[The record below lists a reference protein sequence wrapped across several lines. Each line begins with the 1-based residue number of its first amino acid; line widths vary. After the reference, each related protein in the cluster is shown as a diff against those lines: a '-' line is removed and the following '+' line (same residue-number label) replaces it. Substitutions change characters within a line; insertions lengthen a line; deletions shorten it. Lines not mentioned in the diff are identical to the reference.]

1 MWRLSYKAVHRGSEA
16 TGPGGAQ
23 VVDGGGAGIS
33 ASIEWGPKAELLSGD
48 SRRMLTD
55 LSGRP
60 ERRFETE
67 KLKRFFAGKRA
78 LITGA
83 AGSIGSALAERLAE
97 LGCGQLGLL
106 DHFDHGLLDL
116 YERIRRAAP
125 AQKVSDILCD
135 IRDRGRLDA
144 VMRAVRPDVVLHA
157 AALKHVHLGERHPIE
172 CVLTNLV
179 GMHNAMAAAANA
191 GASHFILV
199 SSDKAAAPVC
209 IMGGTKRLAELHVA
223 GFAAETAMQL
233 KSVRF
238 GNVLGSQG
246 SVLPRFAAQIGAGGP
261 LEVTHPE
268 MERYFMTPAEAV
280 GLILSVAA
288 FEDERAG
295 CAYMMEMGE
304 PVSILAIGKEMIRRS
319 GKRIEIA
326 ITGLRP
332 GERVKESLFDDCETI
347 ERCAMDGVFRMS
359 PKSAGMLVNSA
370 DVAQLEAM
378 VRGFDD
384 PVVRQR
390 LFAYVDERLG
400 RDERAAG

>member
-1 MWRLSYKAVHRGSEA
+1 
-16 TGPGGAQ
+16 
-23 VVDGGGAGIS
+23 
-33 ASIEWGPKAELLSGD
+33 
-48 SRRMLTD
+48 MLTD
-55 LSGRP
+55 LLGRP

-67 KLKRFFAGKRA
+67 KLERFFAAKRV

-97 LGCGQLGLL
+97 LGCAQLSLL

-116 YERIRRAAP
+116 YERIRRSAP

-135 IRDRGRLDA
+135 IRDPSRLSA
-144 VMRAVRPDVVLHA
+144 VMRGARPDVVLHA

-179 GMHNAMAAAANA
+179 GVRNTLAAAADA

-209 IMGGTKRLAELHVA
+209 IMGGTKRLAELHIV
-223 GFAAETAMQL
+223 GFATETRMQL

-246 SVLPRFAAQIGAGGP
+246 SVLPRFVAQIEAGGP

-268 MERYFMTPAEAV
+268 MERYFMTPSEAV
-280 GLILSVAA
+280 GFILSVTA
-288 FEDERAG
+288 FEDERGG

-304 PVSILAIGKEMIRRS
+304 PVSILGIGKEMIRRS
-319 GKRIEIA
+319 GKRVEIA

-332 GERVKESLFDDCETI
+332 GERLKESLFDDCETI
-347 ERCAMDGVFRMS
+347 ERCAMRDVFRMS
-359 PKSAGMLVNSA
+359 PKSADMLVSSA

-378 VRGFDD
+378 ARGSDD
-384 PVVRQR
+384 SVVRQR
-390 LFAYVDERLG
+390 VFAYVDERLG
-400 RDERAAG
+400 RGQRAAG

>member
-1 MWRLSYKAVHRGSEA
+1 
-16 TGPGGAQ
+16 
-23 VVDGGGAGIS
+23 
-33 ASIEWGPKAELLSGD
+33 
-48 SRRMLTD
+48 MLTYS
-55 LSGRP
+55 LGRP

-67 KLKRFFAGKRA
+67 KLKRFFAAKRV

-97 LGCGQLGLL
+97 LGCAQLALL

-116 YERIRRAAP
+116 FERIRRAAP
-125 AQKVSDILCD
+125 DQKVSDILCD
-135 IRDRGRLDA
+135 IRDRGRLEA
-144 VMRAVRPDVVLHA
+144 VMRAAKPDVVLHA

-179 GMHNAMAAAANA
+179 GMHNTLAAAANA

-209 IMGGTKRLAELHVA
+209 IMGGTKRVAELHVA
-223 GFAAETAMQL
+223 GFAAESATPMRL

-246 SVLPRFAAQIGAGGP
+246 SVLPRFAAQIDAGGP
-261 LEVTHPE
+261 IEVTHPE

-280 GLILSVAA
+280 GFILSVAA
-288 FEDERAG
+288 FADERAG

-332 GERVKESLFDDCETI
+332 GERVKESLFDDCEI
-347 ERCAMDGVFRMS
+347 VESCSMDGVFRMS
-359 PKSAGMLVNSA
+359 PKSAGMLISSA

-378 VRGFDD
+378 ARGFDNA
-384 PVVRQR
+384 VVRQR
-390 LFAYVDERLG
+390 LFAFVDERLG
-400 RDERAAG
+400 RGERAAG